1 MKNEQDKIIKARE
14 FCQKVKELANEYG
27 LSFFVVTDIK
37 WELENGSD
45 PYEDWGKDK
54 GVDPNE

>member
-27 LSFFVVTDIK
+27 LSFFVTRCSASHLALAFLLKIIR
-37 WELENGSD
+37 L
-45 PYEDWGKDK
+45 
-54 GVDPNE
+54 